1 MSATPEQIAE
11 RLRTIDGYLNSLWDR
26 AAKLR
31 DQNTGQAHA
40 DINELRHGIGAI
52 PDGLLEA
59 ANTLR
64 AQAERVRVL
73 EAEAEKRERDAAN
86 DRAFNK
92 GGPQA
97 EDGQQ
102 CILEIIALSDDLIDL
117 PEVPSINT
125 MRALQHA
132 AMNFHTHGFDLW
144 ALGKQLQNR
153 TPMGTVPYATE
164 FECATGLWVVIRDGI
179 ISARAALKAAP

>member
-1 MSATPEQIAE
+1 MSATPEQFNAIDEAF
-11 RLRTIDGYLNSLWDR
+11 LREVTEALKGDHNDLRREAIILR
-26 AAKLR
+26 AFR
-31 DQNTGQAHA
+31 
-40 DINELRHGIGAI
+40 
-52 PDGLLEA
+52 EA
-59 ANTLR
+59 CRASVT

-73 EAEAEKRERDAAN
+73 EAEAENRERDAAN
-86 DRAFNK
+86 GRAFNK
-92 GGPQA
+92 GSPQA
-97 EDGQQ
+97 EYGQQ

-132 AMNFHTHGFDLW
+132 AMNFHKHGFDLW

-179 ISARAALKAAP
+179 ISARAALKAAL

>member
-1 MSATPEQIAE
+1 MSTTPTAVLIEALTALARDE
-11 RLRTIDGYLNSLWDR
+11 ADKAAAHDLR
-26 AAKLR
+26 AAALR
-31 DQNTGQAHA
+31 LD
-40 DINELRHGIGAI
+40 ELER
-52 PDGLLEA
+52 ENA
-59 ANTLR
+59 ALR
-64 AQAERVRVL
+64 AD
-73 EAEAEKRERDAAN
+73 AEKREQDAAN

-102 CILEIIALSDDLIDL
+102 CIFEIIALSDDLIAL
-117 PEVPSINT
+117 PEAPSINT

-132 AMNFHTHGFDLW
+132 AMNFHKHGFDLW

-179 ISARAALKAAP
+179 ISARAALKAAL

>member
-1 MSATPEQIAE
+1 MSGPSTPTGSEHFRPGYYLNADDVCLLITEHSAPYSAVQIANE
-11 RLRTIDGYLNSLWDR
+11 HDR
-26 AAKLR
+26 IVRGLVK
-31 DQNTGQAHA
+31 
-40 DINELRHGIGAI
+40 ELDA
-52 PDGLLEA
+52 
-59 ANTLR
+59 LR
-64 AQAERVRVL
+64 AQAERVMVL
-73 EAEAEKRERDAAN
+73 EAEAENRERDAAN

-92 GGPQA
+92 GSPQA
-97 EDGQQ
+97 EYGQQ

-132 AMNFHTHGFDLW
+132 AMNFHKHGFDLW

>member
-1 MSATPEQIAE
+1 MSTTPEQIAE
-11 RLRTIDGYLNSLWDR
+11 PHSFSPDEIAQRIEHFGASFDLDVMKQ
-26 AAKLR
+26 AAAL
-31 DQNTGQAHA
+31 
-40 DINELRHGIGAI
+40 I
-52 PDGLLEA
+52 
-59 ANTLR
+59 R

-73 EAEAEKRERDAAN
+73 EAEAENRERDAAN

-92 GGPQA
+92 GSPQA
-97 EDGQQ
+97 EYGQQ

-132 AMNFHTHGFDLW
+132 AMNFHKHGFDLW

-179 ISARAALKAAP
+179 ISARAAADKIRAALKGEA